1 MTRSGRLR
9 NAEYWEGRSNA
20 ESLFIVVAAP
30 YSQKR
35 QGVSSIRGCSAFLYT
50 FRVYFVWMGARR
62 YRGSNRSAI
71 QERGRKLGVDLAKL
85 ITYGNCLLYLIA
97 TYAFSKGIIEVSA
110 SDQWQ
115 SENSTQGAV
124 LIGLLAFS
132 ILMTI
137 SCFLGLLLR
146 KDWGRK
152 AAFLWSLSLALIFGV
167 VPFGSILIV
176 YGVEGLEAILN
187 AERLIG
193 ILVGVLLVVFALGL
207 RNRAVIDYFKNEN
220 RSAI

>member
-1 MTRSGRLR
+1 
-9 NAEYWEGRSNA
+9 
-20 ESLFIVVAAP
+20 
-30 YSQKR
+30 
-35 QGVSSIRGCSAFLYT
+35 
-50 FRVYFVWMGARR
+50 MGARR

>member
-1 MTRSGRLR
+1 MVAAEFHRYTLWKQKVSRIQIV
-9 NAEYWEGRSNA
+9 EYWCP
-20 ESLFIVVAAP
+20 VP
-30 YSQKR
+30 
-35 QGVSSIRGCSAFLYT
+35 QGF
-50 FRVYFVWMGARR
+50 ARHCQ
-62 YRGSNRSAI
+62 GQLNLTV
-71 QERGRKLGVDLAKL
+71 RKLGVDLAKL
-85 ITYGNCLLYLIA
+85 ITYGNCALYLISTFA
-97 TYAFSKGIIEVSA
+97 LSNGLIEVSA
-110 SDQWQ
+110 GDQWQ

-132 ILMTI
+132 ILVTI

-152 AAFLWSLSLALIFGV
+152 AAFLWNLSLALIFGV
-167 VPFGSILIV
+167 VPFSSILIV
-176 YGVEGLEAILN
+176 YGVRGLEAILN

-207 RNRAVIDYFKNEN
+207 RNQAVIDYFKNEN